1 MKADRG
7 RGGSQMKRATLP
19 ALLGITLAVVVTAP
33 AAVETPAP
41 ADPAARLV
49 QEVGALNR
57 NLERVATLLEEFLAK
72 QEMDML
78 MKRIE
83 FKSRRLSPL
92 EQDLRNA
99 RQERSRREEERSSLR
114 VQLEE
119 MERALEDEET
129 EGAGASHIEWPP
141 GTKVQMETRMT
152 FLRDALDALDLRIME
167 LENDLASRR
176 EEIEGWEEF
185 LDREMGLR

>member
-1 MKADRG
+1 
-7 RGGSQMKRATLP
+7 MKRAMLP
-19 ALLGITLAVVVTAP
+19 ALLGITLAVVVAAP
-33 AAVETPAP
+33 AAAETPAP

-92 EQDLRNA
+92 EQELRDA

-129 EGAGASHIEWPP
+129 EGAGAPHIEWTPT
-141 GTKVQMETRMT
+141 TKALMETRMT

-185 LDREMGLR
+185 LDKEMGLR